1 METATLARPYAR
13 AAFELATQ
21 QQALDDWSAWLAAS
35 AGIAADPRV
44 VAMNNDPRI
53 EPTQLAAVYRP
64 EGVDADAPFARFLAV
79 MADNRR
85 LPLLPDVSRMFDAL
99 RRESEHKLKVR
110 LRCAQAPDPAQT
122 ERMAAALKARYH
134 SDVEL
139 DVVVEPDMIGGAVLD
154 IGGLVIDGSMRARL
168 AQLQTA
174 LTR

>member
-13 AAFELATQ
+13 AAFELASG
-21 QQALDDWSAWLAAS
+21 QQALDAWSTQLAAA

-44 VAMNNDPRI
+44 IAMNNDPRI
-53 EPTQLAAVYRP
+53 EPAQLAAMHRP
-64 EGVDADAPFARFLAV
+64 EGVDADTPFARFLAV

-85 LPLLPDVSRMFDAL
+85 LPLLPDVSRMFDTL

-110 LRCAQAPDPAQT
+110 LRCATAPEPAQT
-122 ERMAAALKARYH
+122 ERMTEALKARYH
-134 SDVEL
+134 SDIEL
-139 DVVVEPDMIGGAVLD
+139 DVVVEPDMLGGAVLD